1 MYNKSFKFLSQKM
14 DKGEIIDLLKSIYEH
29 SAWVPERLL
38 SQNISEIKTKEQL
51 QLMMQKIVD
60 NASEIEKLNLIKAHP
75 ELGKKLKKQ
84 EKLTKFS
91 EEEQKSAGLDQCSDQ
106 EFEIL
111 TKLNNDYRLKFE
123 FPFIIAVR
131 GLSKNQIID
140 NMKKRVNN
148 SKSKEFETA
157 INEIHKIA
165 KLRIKDLPYWREK
178 SFLLVIKYG
187 NINDKKI
194 QGNERCNCYSNH
206 TI

>member
-1 MYNKSFKFLSQKM
+1 MLKCLDIIISGELMYNKSFSFLSKNM
-14 DKGEIIDLLKSIYEH
+14 DEGEIINLLKSIYEH
-29 SAWVPERLL
+29 SAWVPQRLL

-51 QLMMQKIVD
+51 QLVMQKIVD
-60 NASEIEKLNLIKAHP
+60 NSSEKEKLNLIKAHP

-91 EEEQKSAGLDQCSDQ
+91 EEEQKSAGLDQCSDE

-111 TKLNNDYRLKFE
+111 TKLNHEYRLKFE

-148 SKSKEFETA
+148 RKSVEFETA

-165 KLRIKDLPYWREK
+165 KLRIKDLPY
-178 SFLLVIKYG
+178 
-187 NINDKKI
+187 
-194 QGNERCNCYSNH
+194 
-206 TI
+206 

>member
-1 MYNKSFKFLSQKM
+1 MYNNSFKFLSKKM

-38 SQNISEIKTKEQL
+38 SKNISEIKTKEEL
-51 QLMMQKIVD
+51 QLMMQNIVD

-84 EKLTKFS
+84 KKLTKFS

-111 TKLNNDYRLKFE
+111 TNLNNEYRSKFE

-131 GLSKNQIID
+131 GLGKNQI
-140 NMKKRVNN
+140 MVGSVGRCVCPGN
-148 SKSKEFETA
+148 STQ
-157 INEIHKIA
+157 
-165 KLRIKDLPYWREK
+165 
-178 SFLLVIKYG
+178 LV
-187 NINDKKI
+187 
-194 QGNERCNCYSNH
+194 
-206 TI
+206 

>member
-1 MYNKSFKFLSQKM
+1 MYNESFKFLSQKM

-111 TKLNNDYRLKFE
+111 TNLNNEYRSKFE

-131 GLSKNQIID
+131 GLGKNQIID

-148 SKSKEFETA
+148 SKSQEFKTA

-194 QGNERCNCYSNH
+194 QRNERCNCYSNH